1 MPNFVTLDGSSS
13 RATKTES
20 SISIFLLA
28 VGLISAAV
36 ISLIFFSMGKFP
48 GAEQLWVFIVFI
60 GPLLLITGAVLSL
73 RTHRR
78 AGLTLSLIG
87 CAILTVMVGNI
98 DTRGAHGAELLWYSW
113 VWVLIGPLLLIT
125 AAVLSLGTHRRACLT
140 LSLIGCAIL
149 TFKVGYMIWAY
160 LNSWRGVS

>member
-28 VGLISAAV
+28 VGLIWAAL
-36 ISLIFFSMGKFP
+36 ISLNFFFKFP
-48 GAEQLWVFIVFI
+48 GAELLWVFI

-140 LSLIGCAIL
+140 LSLIGCAIM